1 MISKGKLAIIIFL
14 LFPLSLM
21 AQEATSGFH
30 IETNPPGAEVNLIGT
45 VTVTGLSPVS
55 FNLGLEG
62 NYQLQVKKYGYET
75 HKSSVYIQA
84 GRAVNLMVNL
94 RPKTRLKAAARSLI
108 IPGWGQS
115 YSAQKTKG
123 LLFGLAAATGI
134 ASFLI
139 TDSDFDNKNA
149 EYDNLLIDY
158 NKATTFSEKERLYPL
173 VRDAKK
179 KAYDMETRRRI
190 AIGATVA
197 VWSLNVLDVL
207 LFFPEAGGSMI
218 VNGLSVKP
226 DISGKA
232 YLTISYRF

>member
-1 MISKGKLAIIIFL
+1 MICKGKLAIIIFF
-14 LFPLSLM
+14 LFPLSLV

-30 IETNPPGAEVNLIGT
+30 VETNPPGAEVNLIGT
-45 VTVTGLSPVS
+45 ITVTGLSPVS
-55 FNLGLEG
+55 FNQGLEG
-62 NYQLQVKKYGYET
+62 DYHMQVKKYGYET
-75 HKSSVYIQA
+75 HNSSVYLQA
-84 GRAVNLMVNL
+84 GRSISLTVSL

-115 YSAQKTKG
+115 YSDQKSKG
-123 LLFGLAAATGI
+123 LLFGLAAAGGI

-139 TDSDFDNKNA
+139 TDSDFDKKNA

-158 NKATTFSEKERLYPL
+158 NKATTFSEKERLYAL
-173 VRDAKK
+173 VSDAKK

-218 VNGLSVKP
+218 VSGLSVAP
-226 DISGKA
+226 DISGKT
-232 YLTISYRF
+232 YLTVSYRF